1 MTELEKRLKN
11 GEVAY
16 QVNDL
21 FGWTDIRIL
30 DETPSSD
37 KDFKQLLEDLLKE
50 VRE

>member
-11 GEVAY
+11 GSISF
-16 QVNDL
+16 QVNEF

-37 KDFKQLLEDLLKE
+37 KSLKKLFEDLLKKVQE
-50 VRE
+50 